1 MEESNKVPTVE
12 NMRKM
17 IFDVLVGLNDMK
29 PNDRSPVDRKYAVCI
44 TEMEKVN
51 AYFNLYI
58 AIASYVEPV
67 SSDK

>member
-1 MEESNKVPTVE
+1 MVDRKVPTVE
-12 NMRKM
+12 NMQKM

-51 AYFNLYI
+51 AYFNQYI
-58 AIASYVEPV
+58 ASATYIDDIFP
-67 SSDK
+67 K